1 MNSGKNH
8 NEEEA
13 FYIAYLIAGYLR
25 KDLTKEEHDALDAW
39 VEASDENMKLFEDLT
54 DESRVQSNLAW
65 MDSLQT
71 EEALHRTA
79 AQIGF
84 ISAKKEKKP
93 KRWWTYL
100 VAGTLVAG
108 VASMLVLRNSEA
120 PQSDPTQQT
129 ASLSILPGGPRATL
143 TFNDGTVID
152 LSTSQTGLI
161 RHEHGAAV
169 SKQAE
174 GILLYAAED
183 KGMPV
188 YHTLTTPRGGQY
200 AVTLSDGTKVWLNA
214 ASSLR
219 FPSRFDSGQRRVE
232 LSGEAYFELAK
243 RNNQDFIV
251 HLSNSS
257 EVKVLGTAFNITS
270 YEDEENQEITLVNGS
285 VQITRHQQQ
294 LHLQPGQQASIAGN
308 QMVLKK
314 KVDVEA
320 ITAWKRGSFL
330 FRNDDIKAI
339 MKQVKRWYDINVVFQ
354 TEESEHFNATI
365 SRDEPLSKLLH
376 YLELTGKIHFK
387 IENRT
392 VYVLP

>member
-120 PQSDPTQQT
+120 
-129 ASLSILPGGPRATL
+129 
-143 TFNDGTVID
+143 
-152 LSTSQTGLI
+152 
-161 RHEHGAAV
+161 
-169 SKQAE
+169 
-174 GILLYAAED
+174 
-183 KGMPV
+183 
-188 YHTLTTPRGGQY
+188 
-200 AVTLSDGTKVWLNA
+200 
-214 ASSLR
+214 
-219 FPSRFDSGQRRVE
+219 
-232 LSGEAYFELAK
+232 
-243 RNNQDFIV
+243 
-251 HLSNSS
+251 
-257 EVKVLGTAFNITS
+257 
-270 YEDEENQEITLVNGS
+270 
-285 VQITRHQQQ
+285 
-294 LHLQPGQQASIAGN
+294 
-308 QMVLKK
+308 
-314 KVDVEA
+314 
-320 ITAWKRGSFL
+320 
-330 FRNDDIKAI
+330 
-339 MKQVKRWYDINVVFQ
+339 
-354 TEESEHFNATI
+354 
-365 SRDEPLSKLLH
+365 
-376 YLELTGKIHFK
+376 
-387 IENRT
+387 
-392 VYVLP
+392 